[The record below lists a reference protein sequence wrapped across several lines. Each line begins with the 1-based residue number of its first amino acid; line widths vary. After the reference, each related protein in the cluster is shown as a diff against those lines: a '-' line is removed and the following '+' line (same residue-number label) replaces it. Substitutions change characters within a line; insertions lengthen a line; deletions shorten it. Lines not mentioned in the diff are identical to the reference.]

1 MLSLHWHPGPG
12 TQHPQEDPAPS
23 TQPHLAP
30 RQGQR
35 ACVPSPSL
43 PSARLGA
50 RSRLDIAHAPC
61 GLCPARR
68 WALSEDT
75 GGHMASGNGLQ
86 AQEQLKAGHPGR
98 QTPRREP
105 RRQTGP
111 RSPAEQPCR
120 VAPMCV
126 RSTLHGGQ
134 EDTLSLWIGD
144 SWPRGAAQRAHAAPA
159 SPSHSPYGHLPSS
172 KLLCGDSSRLWA
184 LILSP
189 GGQGGP
195 VRTQGS
201 CRLPGKLSCP
211 VSLQAQGRTSAGS
224 CRARLPSGPGRW
236 PNAKNC

>member
-1 MLSLHWHPGPG
+1 
-12 TQHPQEDPAPS
+12 
-23 TQPHLAP
+23 
-30 RQGQR
+30 
-35 ACVPSPSL
+35 
-43 PSARLGA
+43 
-50 RSRLDIAHAPC
+50 
-61 GLCPARR
+61 
-68 WALSEDT
+68 
-75 GGHMASGNGLQ
+75 MASGNGLQ

-172 KLLCGDSSRLWA
+172 KLLCGDSFRLWA

-236 PNAKNC
+236 PSSESPRGKQSWPREMVCEHSHSVYVLAHRAGFASLSGRGPRCAELFALQEETRVCAYKGRRLGA